1 MEQKLTLK
9 QLLAAIQSDDE
20 NTRSEAWLAA
30 GTVGAPAI
38 RPLARVIDEGD
49 LEVSR
54 AAKKAMWKIVR
65 TAGAPASGAPINV
78 VEELC
83 SLLGNDQSNAVRR
96 EVLWMLSEIG
106 GDEAVQA
113 IRDIPGILE
122 NTDLREDVRCAVQR
136 IPTQFARDTLVA
148 GLEAA
153 PEDFELAMAQ
163 ACRARGVEVDETRYP
178 CQKLVPNRQTNV
190 KPVGR

>member
-1 MEQKLTLK
+1 MERKWTLDE
-9 QLLAAIQSDDE
+9 LLDAIQSDDE
-20 NTRSEAWLAA
+20 NTRTEAWLGA
-30 GTVGAPAI
+30 GTVGASAI
-38 RPLARVIDEGD
+38 RPLAKLIDEGD
-49 LEVSR
+49 LEVGR
-54 AAKKAMWKIVR
+54 AAKRAIWKIVR

-83 SLLGNDQSNAVRR
+83 SLLGNDQSNAIRR

-113 IRDIPGILE
+113 FREIPGILE
-122 NTDLREDVRCAVQR
+122 NADLREDIRCAVQR
-136 IPTQFARDTLVA
+136 IPTQFARDTLVE

-163 ACRARGVEVDETRYP
+163 ACRARGVQVDQTRYP